1 MLGTSAAFLTT
12 NLVAPLM
19 PGASTFDKVALAA
32 GIVGT
37 AVFLLGFLLS
47 FFLPEPPAED
57 LTASH

>member
-1 MLGTSAAFLTT
+1 
-12 NLVAPLM
+12 M

-57 LTASH
+57 LPVSH